1 MCSSDLLSVTA
12 GGSAPLFY
20 QWRFNQ
26 SNLAGATNATL
37 VLTNLQLGDAGAYSV
52 VIYNAVGSVESG
64 PATLSVRL
72 PVTIIQQ
79 PSDFT
84 AKPGNSVTFT
94 AGALSSRTISYQWL
108 FNGTNIPGATG
119 SAFTLSNIQPDDDGF
134 YQVLISDAISS
145 ELSQPARLTVL
156 IDPVVV
162 ESPQSQIVPVGARVD
177 LSVAVTNTATL
188 PVFYRLRRN
197 NSVFF
202 DALREERALTYTY
215 TNIGLS
221 NSASYYYTITNL
233 ARFSS
238 LLSATG
244 FVAVVQPP
252 TNLVV
257 EPGRDAAF
265 TVVVG
270 NPSSLSRPA
279 QITCQW
285 RWNGLAVTNEPLVT
299 LATNAGVRLLTNT
312 LWLPAVSPEQA
323 GEYSVEVS
331 VLTNVVI
338 APASFAA
345 VLSVGDRD
353 GDGLPDAWEIAHGL
367 NPDLPADAARDAD
380 GDRMS
385 NLAEYQA
392 GTDPQD
398 AQSFLKAE
406 LEGSTGAANFVV
418 KFGAVS
424 NKTYSV
430 LYQSPLAAQGAW
442 AKLADVAGAPT
453 NRTVR
458 VADPSPDA
466 TARFYRLVTPRKQ

>member
-1 MCSSDLLSVTA
+1 MVLNCAGLVASTRATLNVLMPITILQQPGNTTAKPNANATFNVSVSSSLIPS
-12 GGSAPLFY
+12 Y
-20 QWRFNQ
+20 QWRFN
-26 SNLAGATNATL
+26 GE
-37 VLTNLQLGDAGAYSV
+37 D
-52 VIYNAVGSVESG
+52 
-64 PATLSVRL
+64 
-72 PVTIIQQ
+72 
-79 PSDFT
+79 
-84 AKPGNSVTFT
+84 
-94 AGALSSRTISYQWL
+94 
-108 FNGTNIPGATG
+108 IPGATK
-119 SAFTLSNIQPDDDGF
+119 SSYTVTNVTLVDEGL
-134 YQVLISDAISS
+134 YQVFVSDAISS

-156 IDPVVV
+156 VDPVVV

-252 TNLVV
+252 TNLLV
-257 EPGRDAAF
+257 EAGRDAAF

-285 RWNGLAVTNEPLVT
+285 RWNGLALTNEPLVT

-345 VLSVGDRD
+345 LLSVGGADRD
-353 GDGLPDAWEIAHGL
+353 SDGLPDAWEIAHGL
-367 NPDLPADAARDAD
+367 NPDYPADAALDAD
-380 GDRMS
+380 GDAMS